1 MSYFEKLINLAGN
14 THILI
19 PNIMGVQIKNGLL
32 NYLRS
37 FIIKHLMLNFLREL
51 TTGIVFTYVSR
62 SLKSELCLN
71 NVSLIYRR
79 TVQPYLIGLGRTII
93 VNAKR

>member
-1 MSYFEKLINLAGN
+1 
-14 THILI
+14 
-19 PNIMGVQIKNGLL
+19 MGVQIKNGLL
-32 NYLRS
+32 NHLRS

-79 TVQPYLIGLGRTII
+79 TVQPYLLDLFRANYNCECEMLMNIKLKFIKFFLLI
-93 VNAKR
+93 